1 MSYEQLILQNNSLNK
16 IVVVLWFF
24 LFCQIICI
32 QFSNLQAV
40 KRDWQSF
47 NEQIYGGGG
56 WGGFDAIL
64 QNQVF
69 PDFTISEVGINIFGV
84 HVML

>member
-1 MSYEQLILQNNSLNK
+1 M
-16 IVVVLWFF
+16 
-24 LFCQIICI
+24 CI

-47 NEQIYGGGG
+47 NEQIYRGGG

-84 HVML
+84 HVMLWLSIVSVDHKLLTHLGS

>member
-1 MSYEQLILQNNSLNK
+1 MNYEQLITKNNSLLINCSF
-16 IVVVLWFF
+16 VVFPFF
-24 LFCQIICI
+24 CHIMCI

-47 NEQIYGGGG
+47 NEQIYEGADGV
-56 WGGFDAIL
+56 ALIL
-64 QNQVF
+64 IF
-69 PDFTISEVGINIFGV
+69 PDFTISEVSINIFCV